1 MYALP
6 GAAAHHLAPDRAR
19 AGHGRLLVFIGAWNE
34 FLFALTF
41 TTKVNT
47 VTVPVAIFNFSGS
60 TRSPGERSRPDG
72 IGDAAHHR
80 AGADLPASHR
90 PGLDGRSIEG
100 LTAGGGHMHL
110 GIFSNV
116 VNGDSPE
123 EVAAK
128 TRGYGLQAVQF
139 IPAAS
144 GIGFGF
150 DKPALGDD
158 FPRWASAYRNEGVEI
173 AGVGGYMNL
182 LHPDPQKRAATIE
195 TFKDFLRRMRP
206 ELGTRLISTET
217 GTYAT
222 SSDWDAGP
230 AQPHR
235 RRLGRPASGERGPGA
250 GGRAGG
256 RGDPV
261 RAVHLNVAYSPDLAR
276 VCMVREID
284 SPHLRLL
291 MDPTNWFE
299 VASLDA
305 VRAAIEHGFGIE
317 RELFLLAH
325 AKDVTHPTTDP
336 RQPGVLQATGQGLL
350 DFATYIRLLREHG
363 YDGAL
368 VMEHLT
374 EEGMP
379 ATVSYVERYLGS
391 AATPS
396 NGRPDRVVMV
406 AIEGSRSRGLRWRH
420 GRASSRTPQSA

>member
-1 MYALP
+1 
-6 GAAAHHLAPDRAR
+6 
-19 AGHGRLLVFIGAWNE
+19 
-34 FLFALTF
+34 
-41 TTKVNT
+41 
-47 VTVPVAIFNFSGS
+47 
-60 TRSPGERSRPDG
+60 
-72 IGDAAHHR
+72 
-80 AGADLPASHR
+80 
-90 PGLDGRSIEG
+90 
-100 LTAGGGHMHL
+100 MHL

-222 SSDWDAGP
+222 SSDWDADP
-230 AQPHR
+230 RNRTDAAWDDLR
-235 RRLGRPASGERGPGA
+235 RVSEDLVRVAEREDVVILYEPYI
-250 GGRAGG
+250 
-256 RGDPV
+256 V
-261 RAVHLNVAYSPDLAR
+261 NVAYSPDLGAR
-276 VCMVREID
+276 IVREID

-305 VRAAIEHGFGIE
+305 VRAAIEHGFEIE
-317 RELFLLAH
+317 RGLFLLAH

-336 RQPGVLQATGQGLL
+336 RKPDLPAAGQGLL
-350 DFATYIRLLREHG
+350 DYATYIRLLREHG

-368 VMEHLT
+368 VIEHLT
-374 EEGMP
+374 EEEIP
-379 ATVSYVERYLGS
+379 ATVSYVERYLG
-391 AATPS
+391 
-396 NGRPDRVVMV
+396 
-406 AIEGSRSRGLRWRH
+406 
-420 GRASSRTPQSA
+420 